1 MAAAVASIP
10 ISNERVSEVDV
21 ERSIKRSGTK
31 QQEDGIALLMAIFV
45 LLVIS
50 VVAISMIVA
59 SGTETALAGN
69 YRNAGNAY
77 YAAVAGL
84 EEGRGRMRTI
94 PITTAPPTFHP

>member
-10 ISNERVSEVDV
+10 ISNERVSEVDM
-21 ERSIKRSGTK
+21 ERSTNRSGTK
-31 QQEDGIALLMAIFV
+31 QEDGIALLMAIFV